1 MVKPLSLIFKNCIQ
15 YRIFPNLWKKSNI
28 VSIHKKGDKQCMVN
42 YRAVSLL
49 PICGNI
55 FERLIFNPVFEF
67 LEENKFSPNQS
78 SFRPND
84 ACEDQLLSIVHGIY
98 ADCDQCPSLEVR
110 ANFLDISKAFHK
122 VWHERL
128 INKLDC
134 WNSRQFAQ
142 TF

>member
-1 MVKPLSLIFKNCIQ
+1 
-15 YRIFPNLWKKSNI
+15 
-28 VSIHKKGDKQCMVN
+28 MVN

-49 PICGNI
+49 PICGKI

-78 SFRPND
+78 SFWPND
-84 ACEDQLLSIVHGIY
+84 ACENQLLSIVHSIY
-98 ADCDQCPSLEVR
+98 ADCDQSPSLEVR
-110 ANFLDISKAFHK
+110 ANFLDISKAFDK

-142 TF
+142 NF